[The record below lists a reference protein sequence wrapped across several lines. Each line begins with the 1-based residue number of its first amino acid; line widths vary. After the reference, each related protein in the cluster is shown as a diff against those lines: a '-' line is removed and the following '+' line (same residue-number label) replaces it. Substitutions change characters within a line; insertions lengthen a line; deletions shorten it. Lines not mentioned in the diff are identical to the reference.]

1 MASLIRL
8 APQLLGGSAVV
19 GFGFAFGRDIYRQ
32 TKKHWVLVLLI
43 ILLASCLYG
52 LFVSSVW
59 MARNHRTLLGR
70 IGKRLGALILLIV
83 CYLILFF
90 GIVLLTETVA
100 GTGGEKDV
108 PMAQPTVLWE
118 KHRDSLVDGSA
129 VSIGILAQ
137 NLIVVGGFVLGFSER
152 RKRRVVWEAEDS
164 NATFF
169 AKHGLELL
177 DDKNMR
183 DSDGN
188 RFELANKFLLT
199 HESPLTDA
207 LFLLVSKSDEVT
219 TT

>member
-1 MASLIRL
+1 MA
-8 APQLLGGSAVV
+8 P
-19 GFGFAFGRDIYRQ
+19 
-32 TKKHWVLVLLI
+32 T
-43 ILLASCLYG
+43 
-52 LFVSSVW
+52 
-59 MARNHRTLLGR
+59 
-70 IGKRLGALILLIV
+70 V
-83 CYLILFF
+83 CELSLFF
-90 GIVLLTETVA
+90 GIVLLTKTVA

-152 RKRRVVWEAEDS
+152 RKRRLVWEAEDS

-188 RFELANKFLLT
+188 RFELENRFSSINETEFIAVNKAGKRGYLSYDEIGKYT
-199 HESPLTDA
+199 TWSG
-207 LFLLVSKSDEVT
+207 LVSIR
-219 TT
+219 